1 LDVWL
6 GAFRYETLTKED
18 FTMSTTTNT
27 VEQNTPKVSASPSD
41 YVPVKRTPV
50 WTSVGLPDIN
60 ATGLK
65 GRDKILAKMEAM
77 KTAIVDN
84 LKNGVIPWRHQL
96 DDGKAIQ
103 NGSLIINATPK
114 KVITG
119 EAYQKMNFI
128 RLQVACAI
136 LKYSS
141 NWFGTVG
148 QWKKVVPGLHCIKG
162 THPITLFAPQMSKC
176 IEHEANGDPKT
187 DANGKYIY
195 AKDSDGEF
203 IYDHTGWAPFYVM
216 NLDDM
221 DPQTQEQQDALDQLR
236 KNDLH
241 ECRIT
246 YDDKIN
252 IIRCPELDALP
263 GLLGCNLIFHDDP
276 MEKRSFYRLSEHAI
290 YMPKPERFK
299 SGKGF
304 YAVLLHELVH
314 STKKQ
319 LNRPHGTYDP
329 FFGPDDAYARE
340 ELVAEFTCI
349 SLMSI
354 LGMHD
359 WEGDDLIQNSSAY
372 MKSWLT
378 KLQSEPDY
386 LDEVM
391 YAAKDATSLILD
403 KLGSKFSHLKL
414 SSFNPKTE
422 APEENYGIFVAKN
435 WAV

>member
-1 LDVWL
+1 
-6 GAFRYETLTKED
+6 
-18 FTMSTTTNT
+18 MSTNTNT
-27 VEQNTPKVSASPSD
+27 QTAVPKALASPSQ
-41 YVPVKRTPV
+41 YVRVQRTPV

-60 ATGLK
+60 STGLN
-65 GRDKILAKMEAM
+65 GRDKILAKMEAI

-84 LKNGVIPWRHQL
+84 LKNGVIPWRHQI
-96 DDGKAIQ
+96 DDGKAIT
-103 NGSLIINATPK
+103 NGNLIVNATPK

-119 EAYQKMNFI
+119 DAYQNMNFI

-136 LKYSS
+136 LKYTS

-148 QWKKVVPGLHCIKG
+148 QWKKLVPRLHCIKG

-176 IEHEANGDPKT
+176 YELDASGNPKK
-187 DANGKYIY
+187 DSNGKYIY
-195 AKDSDGEF
+195 AKDVNGDF

-221 DPQTQEQQDALDQLR
+221 DPQTQEQQDALDEFR
-236 KNDLH
+236 RNDLH
-241 ECRIT
+241 ECRIS
-246 YDDKIN
+246 YGDDKIN
-252 IIRCPELDALP
+252 LVRCPELDSLP

-290 YMPKPERFK
+290 YMPKPEKFK

-319 LNRPHGTYDP
+319 LNRPHGSYDP
-329 FFGPDDAYARE
+329 FFGPDDAYAKE
-340 ELVAEFTCI
+340 ELIAEFACI

-359 WEGDDLIQNSSAY
+359 WEGDDMIQNSSAY
-372 MKSWLT
+372 MKSWLA

-391 YAAKDATSLILD
+391 YAAKDAVNLVL
-403 KLGSKFSHLKL
+403 KQLGSKFSHLNM
-414 SSFNPKTE
+414 SSFNSTNQ
-422 APEENYGIFVAKN
+422 APDENYGIFVAKN